1 MNKFWSR
8 IFLFAVAFLLLLF
21 FSNDFGIV
29 NIQKTAIV
37 VAVGLDV
44 SESDA
49 EKVDFTAQIAMPA
62 SSSSGGGAEASSNV
76 SIQGA
81 DTVGEAIAELNRKT
95 GWYPTLVH
103 CRLVVLGEGTD
114 SEDVFRFSDYFLRS
128 EFVEDSCLMAMCEG
142 RAEELLRAKS
152 SVGDMTSAAI
162 AKVLSTESQKTG
174 TVCVINLRDFAKGY
188 YSVSGS
194 GYLPVLAAKAE
205 AESGNSGSAGG
216 AQGAFADGSEDAQ
229 NAGNSLAGGTRSA
242 GGNFSASPALPVQG
256 SESSSGGAGGS
267 GGGKSGGQAKSDVF
281 DATTTALFYKG
292 KRTALLDAD
301 ETLAYNLAASPTD
314 FAYGDVTVA
323 EDGKDVTYNLKMKIG
338 KRSQSI
344 EVRGGVPV
352 FTFHIRAN
360 AQVADA
366 NKSETIEEVAKTTIV
381 PAHVLRAAEEKFKN
395 KLAGAL
401 GKASGSGCDLFGM
414 KVKLYRFAHPY
425 YDALKDTIL
434 QDVKVV
440 YDIKFDTLK

>member
-8 IFLFAVAFLLLLF
+8 LFLFALAFSLLLF

-29 NIQKTAIV
+29 DIQKTAIV
-37 VAVGLDV
+37 VAVGIDLSKEADKADV
-44 SESDA
+44 T
-49 EKVDFTAQIAMPA
+49 VQIAMPA
-62 SSSSGGGAEASSNV
+62 SSNSGGGAESSSNV

-103 CRLVVLGEGTD
+103 CRLIVLGEGTD
-114 SEDVFRFSDYFLRS
+114 EDNVFRFIDYFLRS
-128 EFVEDSCLMAMCEG
+128 EFVEDSCLVAMCRG

-162 AKVLSTESQKTG
+162 AKVLSNESQKTG

-194 GYLPVLAAKAE
+194 GYLPVLDAKPE
-205 AESGNSGSAGG
+205 AESGDSGSSGG
-216 AQGAFADGSEDAQ
+216 AQNAFAEGENRAGDA
-229 NAGNSLAGGTRSA
+229 
-242 GGNFSASPALPVQG
+242 ALPVQG
-256 SESSSGGAGGS
+256 GTGS
-267 GGGKSGGQAKSDVF
+267 GKSGQNKSDVF
-281 DATTTALFYKG
+281 DATETALFYGG
-292 KRTALLDAD
+292 KRAALLDAD
-301 ETLAYNLAASPTD
+301 ETLAFNLAASPTD
-314 FAYGDVTVA
+314 FAYGDVTVT
-323 EDGKDVTYNLKMKIG
+323 ENGKDVTYNLKMKIG

-344 EVRGGVPV
+344 AVKGGVPV
-352 FTFHIRAN
+352 FTFCIRAN

-381 PAHVLRAAEEKFKN
+381 PEHVLRAAEEKFKN

-414 KVKLYRFAHPY
+414 KVKLYRFARPY
-425 YDALKDTIL
+425 YETFQDTLLENVNVI
-434 QDVKVV
+434 

>member
-8 IFLFAVAFLLLLF
+8 LFLFALAFLLLLF

-29 NIQKTAIV
+29 DIQKTAIV
-37 VAVGLDV
+37 VAVGIDLSKEADKADV
-44 SESDA
+44 T
-49 EKVDFTAQIAMPA
+49 VQIAMPA
-62 SSSSGGGAEASSNV
+62 SSNSGGGAESSSNV

-103 CRLVVLGEGTD
+103 CRLIVLGEGTD
-114 SEDVFRFSDYFLRS
+114 EDNVFRFIDYFLRS
-128 EFVEDSCLMAMCEG
+128 EFVEDSCLVAMCRG

-162 AKVLSTESQKTG
+162 AKVLSNESQKTG

-194 GYLPVLAAKAE
+194 GYLPVLDAKPE
-205 AESGNSGSAGG
+205 AESGDSG
-216 AQGAFADGSEDAQ
+216 
-229 NAGNSLAGGTRSA
+229 
-242 GGNFSASPALPVQG
+242 
-256 SESSSGGAGGS
+256 SSSGGAQNAFAEGENCAGDAVLPVQGGTGS
-267 GGGKSGGQAKSDVF
+267 GKSGQNKSDVF
-281 DATTTALFYKG
+281 DATETALFYGG
-292 KRTALLDAD
+292 KRAALLDAD
-301 ETLAYNLAASPTD
+301 ETLAFNLAASPTD
-314 FAYGDVTVA
+314 FAYGDVTVT
-323 EDGKDVTYNLKMKIG
+323 ENGKDVTYNLKMKIG

-344 EVRGGVPV
+344 AVKGGVPV
-352 FTFHIRAN
+352 FTFCIRAN

-381 PAHVLRAAEEKFKN
+381 PAHVLRAAEEKFKQ
-395 KLAGAL
+395 KLTSVL
-401 GKASGSGCDLFGM
+401 KKASGSGCDLFEM

>member
-8 IFLFAVAFLLLLF
+8 LFLFALAFLLLLF

-29 NIQKTAIV
+29 DIQKTAIV
-37 VAVGLDV
+37 VAVGIDLSKEADKADV
-44 SESDA
+44 T
-49 EKVDFTAQIAMPA
+49 VQIAMPA
-62 SSSSGGGAEASSNV
+62 SSNSGGGAESSSNV

-103 CRLVVLGEGTD
+103 CRLIVLGEGTD
-114 SEDVFRFSDYFLRS
+114 EDNVFRFIDYFLRS
-128 EFVEDSCLMAMCEG
+128 EFVEDSCLVAMCRG

-162 AKVLSTESQKTG
+162 AKVLSNESQKTG

-194 GYLPVLAAKAE
+194 GYLPVLDAKPE
-205 AESGNSGSAGG
+205 AESGDSGSSGG
-216 AQGAFADGSEDAQ
+216 AQNAFAEGAENAQ
-229 NAGNSLAGGTRSA
+229 NAGGDGVA
-242 GGNFSASPALPVQG
+242 ASPALPVQG
-256 SESSSGGAGGS
+256 SGAASGGS
-267 GGGKSGGQAKSDVF
+267 GSGKSGQNKSDVF
-281 DATTTALFYKG
+281 DATETALFYGG
-292 KRTALLDAD
+292 KRAALLDAD
-301 ETLAYNLAASPTD
+301 ETLAFNLAASPTD
-314 FAYGDVTVA
+314 FAYGDVTVT
-323 EDGKDVTYNLKMKIG
+323 ENGKDVTYNLKMKIG

-344 EVRGGVPV
+344 AVKGGVPV
-352 FTFHIRAN
+352 FTFCIRAN

-381 PAHVLRAAEEKFKN
+381 PEHVLRAAEEKFKN

-414 KVKLYRFAHPY
+414 KVKLYRFARPY
-425 YDALKDTIL
+425 YETFQDTLLENVNVI
-434 QDVKVV
+434 

>member
-29 NIQKTAIV
+29 DIQKTAIV

-62 SSSSGGGAEASSNV
+62 SSNSGGGAEASSNV
-76 SIQGA
+76 SIHGA

-152 SVGDMTSAAI
+152 SIGDMTSAAI

-194 GYLPVLAAKAE
+194 GYLPVLAAKPE
-205 AESGNSGSAGG
+205 AESGDSGSSSGG
-216 AQGAFADGSEDAQ
+216 AANAFAEGSENAQ
-229 NAGNSLAGGTRSA
+229 NAGSDGVA
-242 GGNFSASPALPVQG
+242 ASPALPVQG
-256 SESSSGGAGGS
+256 SGAVSGGS
-267 GGGKSGGQAKSDVF
+267 GGGKSGGQSKSDVF

-323 EDGKDVTYNLKMKIG
+323 ESGKDVTYNLKMKIG
-338 KRSQSI
+338 KRSQSL

-366 NKSETIEEVAKTTIV
+366 NKSDTIEEVAKTTIV
-381 PAHVLRAAEEKFKN
+381 PEHVLRAAEEKFRQ
-395 KLAGAL
+395 KLASAL
-401 GKASGSGCDLFGM
+401 EKASGSGCDLFEM
-414 KVKLYRFAHPY
+414 KVKLYRFARPHFET
-425 YDALKDTIL
+425 LKDTIL

>member
-1 MNKFWSR
+1 MNKFWSK

-37 VAVGLDV
+37 VAVGIDV
-44 SESDA
+44 SA
-49 EKVDFTAQIAMPA
+49 EEDRMDVTAQIAMPA
-62 SSSSGGGAEASSNV
+62 SSNSGGGADTSSNV
-76 SIQGA
+76 SIHGA
-81 DTVGEAIAELNRKT
+81 MTVGEAIAELNRKT

-103 CRLVVLGEGTD
+103 CRLLVLGEGTD
-114 SEDVFRFSDYFLRS
+114 SEDVFRFVDYFLRS

-162 AKVLSTESQKTG
+162 SKVLSNESQKTG
-174 TVCVINLRDFAKGY
+174 TVSVINLRDFAKGY

-194 GYLPVLAAKAE
+194 GYLPVLAAKPE
-205 AESGNSGSAGG
+205 AESGSSGSGG
-216 AQGAFADGSEDAQ
+216 AQGAFA
-229 NAGNSLAGGTRSA
+229 GGGESV
-242 GGNFSASPALPVQG
+242 PVQG
-256 SESSSGGAGGS
+256 ASDSAGAS
-267 GGGKSGGQAKSDVF
+267 GGGKSGQTKSDVF
-281 DATTTALFYKG
+281 DATKTALFSGG
-292 KRTALLDAD
+292 KRAALLTEE

-338 KRSQSI
+338 KRAQVLEI
-344 EVRGGVPV
+344 RDGVPV
-352 FTFHIRAN
+352 FTFRIRAN
-360 AQVADA
+360 AQVTDA
-366 NKSETIEEVAKTTIV
+366 NKSEPIEEVAKTTIV
-381 PAHVLRAAEEKFKN
+381 PEHVLRAAEEKFRQ
-395 KLAGAL
+395 KLASAL
-401 GKASGSGCDLFGM
+401 EKASGSGCDLFEM
-414 KVKLYRFAHPY
+414 KVKLYRFARPHFE
-425 YDALKDTIL
+425 ALKGTIL

>member
-37 VAVGLDV
+37 VAVGLDI
-44 SESDA
+44 SKSDA

-216 AQGAFADGSEDAQ
+216 AQNAFAEGENRAGDAV
-229 NAGNSLAGGTRSA
+229 
-242 GGNFSASPALPVQG
+242 LPVQG
-256 SESSSGGAGGS
+256 GTGS
-267 GGGKSGGQAKSDVF
+267 GKSGQNKSDVF
-281 DATTTALFYKG
+281 DATETALFYGG
-292 KRTALLDAD
+292 KRAALLDAD
-301 ETLAYNLAASPTD
+301 ETLAFNLAASPTD
-314 FAYGDVTVA
+314 FAYGDVTVT
-323 EDGKDVTYNLKMKIG
+323 ENGKDVTYNLKMKIG

-344 EVRGGVPV
+344 AVKGGVPV
-352 FTFHIRAN
+352 FTFCIRAN

-381 PAHVLRAAEEKFKN
+381 PEHVLRAAEEKFKN

-414 KVKLYRFAHPY
+414 KVKLYRFARPY
-425 YDALKDTIL
+425 YETFQDTLLENVNVI
-434 QDVKVV
+434 

>member
-8 IFLFAVAFLLLLF
+8 LFLFALAFLLLLF

-29 NIQKTAIV
+29 DIQKTAIV
-37 VAVGLDV
+37 VAVGIDLSKEADKADV
-44 SESDA
+44 T
-49 EKVDFTAQIAMPA
+49 VQIAMPA
-62 SSSSGGGAEASSNV
+62 SSNSGGGAESSSNV

-103 CRLVVLGEGTD
+103 CRLIVLGEGTD
-114 SEDVFRFSDYFLRS
+114 EDNVFRFIDYFLRS
-128 EFVEDSCLMAMCEG
+128 EFVEDSCLVAMCRG

-162 AKVLSTESQKTG
+162 AKVLSNESQKTG

-194 GYLPVLAAKAE
+194 GYLPVLDAKPE
-205 AESGNSGSAGG
+205 AESGDSGSSGG
-216 AQGAFADGSEDAQ
+216 AQNAFAEGENRAGDA
-229 NAGNSLAGGTRSA
+229 
-242 GGNFSASPALPVQG
+242 ALPVQG
-256 SESSSGGAGGS
+256 GTGS
-267 GGGKSGGQAKSDVF
+267 GKSGQNKSDVF
-281 DATTTALFYKG
+281 DATETALFYGG
-292 KRTALLDAD
+292 KRAALLDAD
-301 ETLAYNLAASPTD
+301 ETLAFNLAASPTD
-314 FAYGDVTVA
+314 FAYGDVTVT
-323 EDGKDVTYNLKMKIG
+323 ENGKDVTYNLKMKIG

-344 EVRGGVPV
+344 AVKGGVPV
-352 FTFHIRAN
+352 FTFCIRAN

-381 PAHVLRAAEEKFKN
+381 PEHVLRAAEEKFKN

-414 KVKLYRFAHPY
+414 KVKLYRFARPY
-425 YDALKDTIL
+425 YETFQDTLLENVNVI
-434 QDVKVV
+434 

>member
-8 IFLFAVAFLLLLF
+8 IFLFAVALLLLLF
-21 FSNDFGIV
+21 FSNDFGLV

-216 AQGAFADGSEDAQ
+216 AQGAFGEGENRAGDA
-229 NAGNSLAGGTRSA
+229 
-242 GGNFSASPALPVQG
+242 ALPVQG
-256 SESSSGGAGGS
+256 GTGS
-267 GGGKSGGQAKSDVF
+267 GKSGQNKSDVF
-281 DATTTALFYKG
+281 DATETALFYGG
-292 KRTALLDAD
+292 KRAALLDAD
-301 ETLAYNLAASPTD
+301 ETLAFNLAASPTD
-314 FAYGDVTVA
+314 FAYGDVTVT
-323 EDGKDVTYNLKMKIG
+323 ENGKDVTYNLKMKIG

-344 EVRGGVPV
+344 AVKGGVPV
-352 FTFHIRAN
+352 FTFCIRAN

-381 PAHVLRAAEEKFKN
+381 PEHVLRAAEEKFKN

-414 KVKLYRFAHPY
+414 KVKLYRFARPY
-425 YDALKDTIL
+425 YETFQDTLLENVNVI
-434 QDVKVV
+434 

>member
-8 IFLFAVAFLLLLF
+8 LFLFALAFLLLLF

-29 NIQKTAIV
+29 DIQKTAIV
-37 VAVGLDV
+37 VAVGIDLSKEADKADV
-44 SESDA
+44 T
-49 EKVDFTAQIAMPA
+49 VQIAMPA
-62 SSSSGGGAEASSNV
+62 SSNSGGGAESSSNV

-103 CRLVVLGEGTD
+103 CRLIVLGEGTD
-114 SEDVFRFSDYFLRS
+114 EDNVFRFIDYFLRS
-128 EFVEDSCLMAMCEG
+128 EFVEDSCLVAMCRG

-162 AKVLSTESQKTG
+162 AKVLSNESQKTG

-194 GYLPVLAAKAE
+194 GYLPVLDAKPE
-205 AESGNSGSAGG
+205 AESGDSGSSGG
-216 AQGAFADGSEDAQ
+216 VQNAFAEGENRAGDAV
-229 NAGNSLAGGTRSA
+229 
-242 GGNFSASPALPVQG
+242 LPVQG
-256 SESSSGGAGGS
+256 GTGS
-267 GGGKSGGQAKSDVF
+267 GKSGQNKSDVF
-281 DATTTALFYKG
+281 DATETALFYGG
-292 KRTALLDAD
+292 KRAALLDAD
-301 ETLAYNLAASPTD
+301 ETLAFNLAASPTD
-314 FAYGDVTVA
+314 FAYGDVTVT
-323 EDGKDVTYNLKMKIG
+323 ENGKDVTYNLKMKIG

-344 EVRGGVPV
+344 AVKGGVPV
-352 FTFHIRAN
+352 FTFCIRAN

-381 PAHVLRAAEEKFKN
+381 PEHVLRAAEEKFKN

-414 KVKLYRFAHPY
+414 KVKLYRFARPY
-425 YDALKDTIL
+425 YETF
-434 QDVKVV
+434 QDSLLENVNVI

>member
-8 IFLFAVAFLLLLF
+8 IFLFALAFLLLLF

-29 NIQKTAIV
+29 DIQKTAIV

-44 SESDA
+44 SDSDPD
-49 EKVDFTAQIAMPA
+49 KVDFTAQIAMPA
-62 SSSSGGGAEASSNV
+62 SSNGGGAEASSNV
-76 SIQGA
+76 SIHGA

-152 SVGDMTSAAI
+152 SIGDMTSAAI
-162 AKVLSTESQKTG
+162 AKVLSTESQKMG

-194 GYLPVLAAKAE
+194 GYLPVLAAKPE
-205 AESGNSGSAGG
+205 AESGNNGGGG
-216 AQGAFADGSEDAQ
+216 AQGAFADGSGDMQ
-229 NAGNSLAGGTRSA
+229 NAGNSLAGGARSA
-242 GGNFSASPALPVQG
+242 GENFSASPALPVQG

-267 GGGKSGGQAKSDVF
+267 GGGKSGGQSKSDVF

-323 EDGKDVTYNLKMKIG
+323 ESGKDVTYNLKMKIG
-338 KRSQSI
+338 KRSQSL

-381 PAHVLRAAEEKFKN
+381 PAHVLRAAEEKFRQ
-395 KLAGAL
+395 KLASAL
-401 GKASGSGCDLFGM
+401 GKASGSGCDLFEM
-414 KVKLYRFAHPY
+414 KVKLYRFARPHFET
-425 YDALKDTIL
+425 LKDTIL

>member
-8 IFLFAVAFLLLLF
+8 LFLFALAFLLLLF

-29 NIQKTAIV
+29 DIQKTAIV
-37 VAVGLDV
+37 VAVGIDLSKEADKADV
-44 SESDA
+44 T
-49 EKVDFTAQIAMPA
+49 VQIAMPA
-62 SSSSGGGAEASSNV
+62 SSNSGGGAESSSNV

-103 CRLVVLGEGTD
+103 CRLIVLGEGTD
-114 SEDVFRFSDYFLRS
+114 EDNVFRFIDYFLRS
-128 EFVEDSCLMAMCEG
+128 EFVEDSCLVAMCRG

-162 AKVLSTESQKTG
+162 AKVLSNESQKTG

-194 GYLPVLAAKAE
+194 GYLPVLDAKPE
-205 AESGNSGSAGG
+205 AESGDSGSSGG
-216 AQGAFADGSEDAQ
+216 AQNAFAEGAENAQ
-229 NAGNSLAGGTRSA
+229 NAGGDGVA
-242 GGNFSASPALPVQG
+242 ASPALPVQG
-256 SESSSGGAGGS
+256 SGAASGGS
-267 GGGKSGGQAKSDVF
+267 GSGKSGQNKSDVF
-281 DATTTALFYKG
+281 DATETALFYGG
-292 KRTALLDAD
+292 KRAALLDAD
-301 ETLAYNLAASPTD
+301 ETLAFNLAASPTD
-314 FAYGDVTVA
+314 FAYGDVTVT
-323 EDGKDVTYNLKMKIG
+323 ENGKDVTYNLKMKIG

-344 EVRGGVPV
+344 AVKGGVPV
-352 FTFHIRAN
+352 FTFCIRAN

-381 PAHVLRAAEEKFKN
+381 PEHVLRAAEEKFKN

-414 KVKLYRFAHPY
+414 KVKLYRFAHLY
-425 YDALKDTIL
+425 YETF
-434 QDVKVV
+434 QDSLLENVNVI